1 MMSLKYFSSIIGS
14 LDEFNSGVFWKE
26 LCSIS
31 VGMSN
36 GLGEDLF
43 ISVKSLA
50 GFIVRILLVVTPFAV
65 VFLLVSILK
74 FNAHM

>member
-1 MMSLKYFSSIIGS
+1 MMSLKYFSSFIGS
-14 LDEFNSGVFWKE
+14 LDEFNSAVVWKE
-26 LCSIS
+26 LCSIG